1 MILARIT
8 TVISIMILFTAC
20 KKETVNPYDDDS
32 LNPPN
37 SNDTNYFNNASPF
50 ASLQNNV
57 FQPYCNNAGC
67 HDGTFEPDFRTIE
80 SSYSTLVYQP
90 IIKNNTAESF
100 EYRVKPGEA
109 EKSVLYARMLSDN
122 NGVSL
127 FDNNSQVMPITA
139 DIVYD
144 PNQSHSWHGV
154 KNELITD
161 VKEWIDNGAKDIFG
175 NLPSEPNNQPQMRGC
190 IAFLT
195 GENTPL
201 NREQPRGTIYIPSNA
216 TSVDFWFSIID
227 DIQNPSELTYNKI
240 KLSTD
245 LFSFTAQTEYPLE
258 IISPPIVE
266 SGYYINT
273 VDNFYHKFTLNM
285 NTYETGDVV
294 FIKIYLQ
301 DDTNPVTEIP
311 SNGSAYAI
319 IKHFSFTI
327 L

>member
-1 MILARIT
+1 MTVRICT
-8 TVISIMILFTAC
+8 LVFIMILFAAC
-20 KKETVNPYDDDS
+20 KKETINPYDDTS
-32 LNPPN
+32 LNPPI
-37 SNDTNYFNNASPF
+37 STDTNYFSNANPF

-67 HDGTFEPDFRTIE
+67 HDGSFEPDFRTIE

-90 IIKNNTAESF
+90 VIKNNDIESF
-100 EYRVKPGEA
+100 EYRVKAGDS
-109 EKSVLYARMLSDN
+109 EKSVLYARLLADN

-127 FDNNSQVMPITA
+127 FDNNSQVMPVTA

-154 KNELITD
+154 KNEYIAD
-161 VKEWIDNGAKDIFG
+161 VKEWIDNGARDIFG
-175 NLPSEPNNQPQMRGC
+175 NEPLEPNNKPQMRGC
-190 IAFLT
+190 IAFVT

-201 NREQPRGTIYIPSNA
+201 TREQPRGTIYVPSNT
-216 TSVDFWFSIID
+216 TSVDFWFSVID
-227 DIQNPSELTYNKI
+227 DIQNPADLTYNKV
-240 KLSTD
+240 KLSPD
-245 LFSFTAQTEYPLE
+245 LFSFAIQPEYSLQV
-258 IISPPIVE
+258 ITPPIIE

-273 VDNFYHKFTLNM
+273 VDNFYHKFTV
-285 NTYETGDVV
+285 NTSQYETGDVV

-301 DDTNPVTEIP
+301 DNTNPVTEIP